1 MSENWKQWQGQI
13 VADTFELKEY
23 LGESTNSGDFLATTP
38 EGAKAAIKLVP
49 SEAATAEARLARWE
63 IGATLSHPHL
73 LRIVRSGRCELGGK
87 EFLYVAMEY
96 AEENLAQILPQR
108 ALTADEVRE
117 MLPPLLDALDYLHQN
132 RRGRSHR
139 LSQCRRD

>member
-49 SEAATAEARLARWE
+49 SEAATAEARPGPLGDWRYS
-63 IGATLSHPHL
+63 LSSSP
-73 LRIVRSGRCELGGK
+73 VTNC
-87 EFLYVAMEY
+87 A
-96 AEENLAQILPQR
+96 
-108 ALTADEVRE
+108 
-117 MLPPLLDALDYLHQN
+117 
-132 RRGRSHR
+132 
-139 LSQCRRD
+139 